1 MFPFFLSSV
10 WFEGHMAVFN
20 VVFWYLMQCSLVDWY
35 QCFGGI
41 FREDGVG
48 GSFLSKYTSHLQVT
62 VFNIY
67 PVGTSNLTWFLIL
80 NAV

>member
-1 MFPFFLSSV
+1 
-10 WFEGHMAVFN
+10 
-20 VVFWYLMQCSLVDWY
+20 MQCSLVDWY

-67 PVGTSNLTWFLIL
+67 PVGTSDLTWFSMSLDWTRCLIIHQ
-80 NAV
+80 